1 MTSAPVCNNAAP
13 AVIDQPDPNL
23 KNVPAIPEA
32 TADIASLVRS
42 VNTMRRLLQQII
54 YPGGIDGFKTQ
65 KSKNKGFR
73 ELRKYRV
80 TKKTRVFN
88 PNDHSQYVDVE
99 QIVGM
104 VMQDPGTGQTWQWQ
118 Q

>member
-1 MTSAPVCNNAAP
+1 MSAPVCNNAAP
-13 AVIDQPDPNL
+13 LPVQQPDPAL
-23 KNVPAIPEA
+23 KNLPSIPEA
-32 TADIASLVRS
+32 TDLQSLITA
-42 VNTMRRLLQQII
+42 VNVMRRMLNNMLN
-54 YPGGIDGFKTQ
+54 PGGVSGFRIQQHKQKGFK
-65 KSKNKGFR
+65 

-88 PNDHSQYVDVE
+88 PNDHSQFVDVE

-104 VMQDPGTGQTWQWQ
+104 VMQDQSTGQVWQWQ

>member
-1 MTSAPVCNNAAP
+1 MASAPVCNNALP
-13 AVIDQPDPNL
+13 NVIGQPDPNL

-32 TADIASLVRS
+32 NDLQSALAAINV
-42 VNTMRRLLQQII
+42 MRRMLQQLMN
-54 YPGGIDGFKTQ
+54 PGGIDGFKTQ

-73 ELRKYRV
+73 ELRKFRV

-88 PNDHSQYVDVE
+88 PNDHSQFVDVE

-104 VMQDPGTGQTWQWQ
+104 VMQDPSTGQTWQWQ